1 MRTDNELKRD
11 VMDELTWEPSVSER
25 EIGVAVKDGVVT
37 LTGFVQSYAEKFA
50 AERAVERILGV
61 RALAN
66 DLSVKLPTSLVRS
79 DTDIAHAAVNALK
92 WDIQVPD
99 EHIKAK
105 VTNGWLTLEG
115 HVEWQYQRNAAER
128 AVRYLT
134 GVKGVS
140 NLIAVKPKSASPTE
154 VREKIL
160 NALKRQA
167 EVDSKKIHIDTR
179 DGRVTLTGTVRS
191 FAEREEA
198 ELAAWGAPG
207 VTSVEDLIA
216 IGS

>member
-37 LTGFVQSYAEKFA
+37 LTGFVQSYAEKFS

-61 RALAN
+61 KALAN

-99 EHIKAK
+99 EQLKVK
-105 VTNGWLTLEG
+105 VTNGWLTLDG
-115 HVEWQYQRNAAER
+115 DVEWQYQRNAAER

-140 NLIAVKPKSASPTE
+140 NLISVKPKTVSPTE

-160 NALKRQA
+160 SALRRQA
-167 EVDSKKIHIDTR
+167 EVDSKKIKIDTH

-207 VTSVEDLIA
+207 VVSVEDRIA